1 MAGDRARGGEG
12 YTKPS
17 QYYDFPVKHGN
28 YQYINMIDLINNFTA
43 TYVGSGKIL
52 ENVSAADI
60 NYHAHRAVQELSYD
74 TLKSSK
80 TQEIKLPPSL
90 QMTIPHDY
98 VNYTKI
104 TWSDANGIEHVLYPM
119 SKTGNHNTIQ
129 QDADGN
135 YLFSGG
141 AQAHPEGPARLMQDN
156 TPKQSTSYGFMLRNG
171 FGINYATN
179 QLTSATT
186 GPFQLRNNYL
196 YYIED
201 PLGGPAIIDSAISD
215 PFLKEGMEVFHIGMQ
230 PGTLITNV
238 STQPVGGPNFT
249 TEFFLT
255 KPTRTNQPLNM
266 SNAMRNVHF
275 DDITGNTTWGKYKAS
290 DSTSVGVGLINDPIN
305 DNDSFFSNKGQRY
318 GLDPQYAQA
327 NGSFFIDNHEGKIH
341 FSSSLSGKTII
352 LHYLSDRVGV
362 MDERI
367 VHKFAEEAVYKW
379 MAYGCAQARADV
391 APGILQRLRQEKI
404 AETRKA
410 KIRLSN
416 IKIEEFTQIMR
427 GNSKFIRH

>member
-1 MAGDRARGGEG
+1 
-12 YTKPS
+12 
-17 QYYDFPVKHGN
+17 
-28 YQYINMIDLINNFTA
+28 
-43 TYVGSGKIL
+43 
-52 ENVSAADI
+52 
-60 NYHAHRAVQELSYD
+60 
-74 TLKSSK
+74 
-80 TQEIKLPPSL
+80 
-90 QMTIPHDY
+90 
-98 VNYTKI
+98 
-104 TWSDANGIEHVLYPM
+104 
-119 SKTGNHNTIQ
+119 
-129 QDADGN
+129 
-135 YLFSGG
+135 
-141 AQAHPEGPARLMQDN
+141 
-156 TPKQSTSYGFMLRNG
+156 
-171 FGINYATN
+171 
-179 QLTSATT
+179 
-186 GPFQLRNNYL
+186 
-196 YYIED
+196 
-201 PLGGPAIIDSAISD
+201 
-215 PFLKEGMEVFHIGMQ
+215 
-230 PGTLITNV
+230 
-238 STQPVGGPNFT
+238 
-249 TEFFLT
+249 
-255 KPTRTNQPLNM
+255 M
-266 SNAMRNVHF
+266 SNAMRYVHF